1 MQGVAQLTTGFSNK
15 YDCDMNQLISF
26 LQLFYLYF
34 EKKSNSKTFR
44 DGCVPMC
51 VSSLD
56 INNSVFLSFNE
67 FMWFEYYY
75 L

>member
-34 EKKSNSKTFR
+34 EKKSNSIF
-44 DGCVPMC
+44 C

-56 INNSVFLSFNE
+56 INNSVFLTFNE
-67 FMWFEYYY
+67 LIWFEC
-75 L
+75 

>member
-34 EKKSNSKTFR
+34 EKKIKQ
-44 DGCVPMC
+44 
-51 VSSLD
+51 
-56 INNSVFLSFNE
+56 
-67 FMWFEYYY
+67 
-75 L
+75 